1 MNFIDHDKLNKVL
14 EKQKDFFKKA
24 EPFPHLVI
32 DNFIDEK
39 DAKIISDVFPS
50 DNSINWNIHGSGPN
64 ADRKNFRGIKLQ
76 CSDENEFPDEI
87 KRLMNEFNSQGFLYF
102 LQKLTD
108 VEYIF
113 GDPYY
118 NGCGLHS
125 TGRGG
130 RLMIHADV
138 NRYPYPSLADQ
149 YLNCI
154 LYVSENWQ
162 DHWGGELELWDKNVK
177 KCIKSIEPKFNRL
190 VIFRTD
196 RKAFHGHP
204 LPIEC
209 PDEARRNS
217 LATYFYIPTISK
229 AQLRNDQTQ
238 TVMWQRTNKHDK
250 KFSTKYLK
258 HLINV
263 FLLEFSPPF
272 FLRKFKEIIKKIKN
286 KKFIK

>member
-1 MNFIDHDKLNKVL
+1 MNFIDHDKLNKIL
-14 EKQKDFFKKA
+14 KKQKDFFKKA

-32 DNFIDEK
+32 DNFLDEK

-50 DNSINWNIHGSGPN
+50 DYSINWNKHGSGAN
-64 ADRKNFRGIKLQ
+64 ADKKNFRGIKLQ
-76 CSDENEFPDEI
+76 CSDENEFPEEI

-162 DHWGGELELWDKNVK
+162 SHWGGELELWDKHVK
-177 KCIKSIEPKFNRL
+177 KCIQSIEPKFNRL

-196 RKAFHGHP
+196 RTSFHGHP
-204 LPIEC
+204 HPIEC
-209 PDEARRNS
+209 PNDARRNS

-229 AQLRNDQTQ
+229 AQSSQQTQ
-238 TVMWQRTNKHDK
+238 TVLWRKTNKLDR
-250 KFSTKYLK
+250 KFSIEYFK
-258 HLINV
+258 HLIHV

-272 FLRKFKEIIKKIKN
+272 FLRKLKETIKKFK
-286 KKFIK
+286 

>member
-14 EKQKDFFKKA
+14 DKEKDFFKKA

-32 DNFIDEK
+32 DNFLNEK

-162 DHWGGELELWDKNVK
+162 GHWGGELELWDKRVK
-177 KCIKSIEPKFNRL
+177 KCVRKIEPKFNRL
-190 VIFRTD
+190 VIFKTD
-196 RKAFHGHP
+196 RDSFHGHP
-204 LPIEC
+204 IPIEC

-229 AQLRNDQTQ
+229 DQLRNDQTQ
-238 TVMWQRTNKHDK
+238 TVLWQRTNKHDK

-258 HLINV
+258 HLIYI

-286 KKFIK
+286 KK